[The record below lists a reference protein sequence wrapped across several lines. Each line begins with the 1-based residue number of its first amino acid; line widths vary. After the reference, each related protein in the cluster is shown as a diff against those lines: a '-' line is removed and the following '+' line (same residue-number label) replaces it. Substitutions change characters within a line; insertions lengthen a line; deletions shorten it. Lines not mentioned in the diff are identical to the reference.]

1 MKEIEDGSYMEAYK
15 MIETLIKA
23 RCGDCF
29 AFGSGVY
36 WALEKLRESALKLD
50 SEEKEVKKWN

>member
-1 MKEIEDGSYMEAYK
+1 MKEIEDGNYMEAYK

-23 RCGDCF
+23 RCGYCF

-50 SEEKEVKKWN
+50 SEEKEAKK

>member
-50 SEEKEVKKWN
+50 YGEKEEKK

>member
-1 MKEIEDGSYMEAYK
+1 MEAYK

-50 SEEKEVKKWN
+50 SREKEVKK

>member
-15 MIETLIKA
+15 MIEMLIKA
-23 RCGDCF
+23 RCGDCL

-50 SEEKEVKKWN
+50 SGEKEVKK

>member
-1 MKEIEDGSYMEAYK
+1 MEAYK

-23 RCGDCF
+23 RCRDCF

-50 SEEKEVKKWN
+50 YEEKEVKK

>member
-1 MKEIEDGSYMEAYK
+1 MKKIEDGSYMEAYK

-36 WALEKLRESALKLD
+36 WSLEKLRESALKLD
-50 SEEKEVKKWN
+50 SEEKEEKK

>member
-1 MKEIEDGSYMEAYK
+1 MKEIEDGSYMEAYN
-15 MIETLIKA
+15 MIETLVKA
-23 RCGDCF
+23 SCGDCF

-50 SEEKEVKKWN
+50 YEEKEVKK